1 VLEAVRARRRRQE
14 ANQKAIKELED
25 SIAKIEDLEKR
36 LAVYDIELPEDLAE
50 RLTAEKAE
58 LARLTK

>member
-50 RLTAEKAE
+50 RLAAEKAE
-58 LARLTK
+58 LAKLTK